1 MMSDQSD
8 TRRVRIDLA
17 YDGTDFQG
25 WAAQP
30 GRRTVQGVLED
41 ALALILRQPV
51 RTVVAGRTDAG
62 VHATGQVVHA
72 DVPLIALEQLARTDR
87 SKRRTRALQT
97 QHEHDEPLPTRSAR
111 VLCSRLRSVLGRVP
125 DLLIRSVRPAA
136 QGFDARFSPMWRRY
150 EYRVSD
156 EWGTRDPLLRRHV
169 LAWPQRVDVARM
181 NRAAHTLLGLH
192 DWAAYCRP
200 RAGATTIREL
210 QRFSWRREPAIA
222 PAMTSAVT
230 AGGILVAT
238 VQADAFCHHMV
249 RCLVG
254 ATLAVG
260 GGDLEID
267 DLVRLRDEGSRGTEY
282 KMVPGHGLVLA
293 EVGYPSDADLATRAE
308 QTRAR
313 RDGMHPG
320 GPESFSD

>member
-1 MMSDQSD
+1 MSDRGDS
-8 TRRVRIDLA
+8 TRVRIDLA

-41 ALALILRQPV
+41 ALALILREPV
-51 RTVVAGRTDAG
+51 RTVVAGRTDSG
-62 VHATGQVVHA
+62 VHATGQVVHV
-72 DVPLIALEQLARTDR
+72 DVPVGALEQLARADR
-87 SKRRTRALQT
+87 AKRNTRGTEASCDLG
-97 QHEHDEPLPTRSAR
+97 EPLPERAAR

-125 DLLIRSVRPAA
+125 DLLVRSVRTAA
-136 QGFDARFSPMWRRY
+136 PGFDARFSPIWRRY

-156 EWGTRDPLLRRHV
+156 DWGTRDPLLRRHV
-169 LAWPQRVDVARM
+169 LAWPQRVDVERM
-181 NRAAHTLLGLH
+181 NRAAQTLLGLH

-210 QRFSWRREPAIA
+210 QRFEWRREAA
-222 PAMTSAVT
+222 RASGVTSVAT
-230 AGGILVAT
+230 PNGILIAT

-260 GGDLEID
+260 AGDLEID
-267 DLVRLRDEGSRGTEY
+267 DLVRLRDRGSRGTEY

-293 EVGYPSDADLATRAE
+293 EVGYPADAELAVRAE

-313 RDGMHPG
+313 RDGVHTG
-320 GPESFSD
+320 GSESFSD